1 MSNAQNSSS
10 LNVKSSY
17 KAIELLPRTEDSIV
31 KQFQQK
37 HLSWPP
43 ASVYIRNFK
52 YDRQLEVWVKDSA
65 ASKYK
70 LFKTYKVCMQSGTM
84 GPKRVEGDYQVPEGF
99 YYINDFN
106 PNSSYHLSLGLNY
119 PNASDKILSDSIRP
133 GSAIYIHGNCV
144 STGCIAIT
152 DFPIEEVYVIASAA
166 KNNGQDFIPVHIFPV
181 KYNLK
186 ESLSYLNES
195 IKDNDVLKL
204 FNKNIRVAF
213 DQFELQKELP
223 IILVNKKG
231 DYLVN

>member
-1 MSNAQNSSS
+1 
-10 LNVKSSY
+10 
-17 KAIELLPRTEDSIV
+17 
-31 KQFQQK
+31 
-37 HLSWPP
+37 
-43 ASVYIRNFK
+43 
-52 YDRQLEVWVKDSA
+52 
-65 ASKYK
+65 
-70 LFKTYKVCMQSGTM
+70 M